1 MWKALV
7 SVLLLLAAGPTF
19 AQNTCVIRRSLNDFP
34 GSESLSTDG
43 PFAANVVLFKNKEA
57 RGDGKI
63 GMMLSKEVGQ
73 IQLGFV
79 YFADKWALFSD
90 EDDMLTLIDGERGP
104 QIPVIAV
111 EREAL
116 GSGSV
121 REVAVV
127 NLTEEELR
135 ELASGTAVRIR
146 LPAQHPVERQF
157 LPLHL
162 ECMRRFLAKL
172 EK

>member
-7 SVLLLLAAGPTF
+7 SVLLLLGAWPTL
-19 AQNTCVIRRSLNDFP
+19 AQNTCVIRRSLKHLP
-34 GSESLSTDG
+34 GMESVSTDDS
-43 PFAANVVLFKNKEA
+43 FAANVPLFKSEEA

-63 GMMLSKEVGQ
+63 GMMLAKAEGQ

-79 YFADKWALFSD
+79 YLADDWAFFSD
-90 EDDMLTLIDGERGP
+90 QDDMLTLIDGERGP

-111 EREAL
+111 EREEM

-121 REVAVV
+121 REFAVV

-135 ELASGTAVRIR
+135 ELASGTSVRIR

-162 ECMRRFLAKL
+162 ECMRRFLAML